1 MSQNRV
7 KTPNY
12 VNSLSP
18 SVAMRTQ
25 LILILCAL
33 LSLLSGCGTSA
44 ILDRNARAPEED
56 ESIVVF
62 KVSPANYKV
71 AFFPGMVENGMFRQ
85 DQIFGHSR
93 ITGAPKDG
101 YIVAKAK
108 AGQTL
113 ALTSITELKEGSTY
127 AGNHFEACGGT
138 RALVFEVPRSRVAY
152 LTDIE
157 FERSGDRVAIRYRRD
172 LEGAIAHVRASY
184 PGIGRDIQPLEFQIL
199 PTAGGCGGGTVI
211 IPIYVGR

>member
-1 MSQNRV
+1 
-7 KTPNY
+7 
-12 VNSLSP
+12 
-18 SVAMRTQ
+18 MRTH
-25 LILILCAL
+25 LILTFCAL

-62 KVSPANYKV
+62 KVSPANYRL
-71 AFFPGMVENGMFRQ
+71 FFYPGTVENGSFRQ
-85 DQIFGHSR
+85 SPLFNAEINGV
-93 ITGAPKDG
+93 PKDG
-101 YIVAKAK
+101 YIVAKVK

-113 ALTSITELKEGSTY
+113 ALKAVLEIKEERAGGSTR
-127 AGNHFEACGGT
+127 FEACGGSRT
-138 RALVFEVPRSRVAY
+138 LVFDVPRSRVAY

-157 FERSGDRVAIRYRRD
+157 YERIGNRVAIRYRRD
-172 LEGAIAHVRASY
+172 LEGAIAHVRANY
-184 PGIGRDIQPLEFQIL
+184 PGIGRDLQPMEFQIL

>member
-7 KTPNY
+7 KTPLT
-12 VNSLSP
+12 LSFGALVL
-18 SVAMRTQ
+18 SMRTH
-25 LILILCAL
+25 LILTFCAL

-62 KVSPANYKV
+62 KVSPANYRV
-71 AFFPGMVENGMFRQ
+71 GFFPGTVENGSFSQSRL
-85 DQIFGHSR
+85 FGAA
-93 ITGAPKDG
+93 INGVPKDG

-108 AGQTL
+108 AGQAL
-113 ALTSITELKEGSTY
+113 GLTSLLVYREDGASGAT
-127 AGNHFEACGGT
+127 NFEACGGT
-138 RALVFEVPRSRVAY
+138 RALVFEVPRSRVVY

-157 FERSGDRVAIRYRRD
+157 YERTGNRVAVRYKQN
-172 LEGAIAHVRASY
+172 LEGAIAHVRANY
-184 PGIGRDIQPLEFQIL
+184 PGIGRDLQPLEFQIL
-199 PTAGGCGGGTVI
+199 PTARGCSAGMVI